1 MCARKKNQELTGMI
15 FAAAEELFLAEGYR
29 SVSMRKIANKIGY
42 SATTIYNYFEDKA
55 DLLQALVQEYY
66 KDYLAEAEIILKDE
80 DTDPLGTLKKMLSLY
95 VYNGLKHPNHY
106 KLLIGD
112 YPEMVSVNLNNSEGF
127 KSYQNLL
134 RLVEK
139 CIANGAFKKQ
149 DAVIATQGLWC
160 AVYGVTSL
168 LTIRPGFPW
177 ADKDKLI
184 DQIITSSLT
193 GLK

>member
-1 MCARKKNQELTGMI
+1 MCARKKNQQLTGMI

-66 KDYLAEAEIILKDE
+66 KGYLAEAEIVLKDE
-80 DTDPLGTLKKMLSLY
+80 DADPFGTLKKMLALY
-95 VYNGLKHPNHY
+95 VYNGIKHPNHY

-112 YPEMVSVNLNNSEGF
+112 YPEMFSANFSNSEGF
-127 KSYQNLL
+127 KIYQDML

-139 CIANGAFKKQ
+139 CIAKKVLKKQ
-149 DAVIATQGLWC
+149 DAVIATQSLWC

-168 LTIRPGFPW
+168 LTIQPAFPW

-184 DQIITSSLT
+184 DQIINSSLT